1 MCLTYILCVPSVV
14 GWKHFSSSIKQ
25 HFHFHL
31 SPILCHVT
39 VTVNTVQLSY
49 KKKTICLWNFS
60 GRQEQHMWLDPLM
73 HKVRG
78 WPPVLSAN
86 IFKDA
91 FSPCFHLNENWPPGQ
106 PSHYNHRARS
116 LYKEVEHRCLKDG
129 KPLRV
134 WLPCL
139 SHKEVIWSLVL
150 RSFGTLWII
159 SHVHLPCVT
168 YFWIFIT
175 L

>member
-1 MCLTYILCVPSVV
+1 MCITYILCVPSVV

-60 GRQEQHMWLDPLM
+60 GRQEQHMWLDPLT

-134 WLPCL
+134 WLPRL

-159 SHVHLPCVT
+159 SHVHLPCVA
-168 YFWIFIT
+168 YFWLFIT